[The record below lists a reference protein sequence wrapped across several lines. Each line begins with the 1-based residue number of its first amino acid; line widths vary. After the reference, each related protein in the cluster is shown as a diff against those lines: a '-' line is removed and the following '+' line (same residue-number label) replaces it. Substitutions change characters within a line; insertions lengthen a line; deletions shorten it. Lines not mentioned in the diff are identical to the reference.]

1 MLLFGS
7 YIHHEAG
14 FHWAT
19 HFLVGLTAAAIV
31 NAAWLALKGAPGRGQ
46 LLWVLA
52 LHLYAMFPD
61 LLFSPGKIPHEGW
74 MDVFL
79 GHVSS
84 HYLAGG
90 AASWLL
96 IALVASGSYAMLL
109 AVWLGARRAEADA
122 GLAPAIG
129 VGGSGLVRAQRDPRV
144 EKLAHVRF
152 GPEGPPQ
159 VLLLHGLGASTAIWR
174 EVVAELEASAV
185 PGLVPDLLGFGA
197 SRELGT
203 QFALADHVDALT
215 ALLNPNGEPPL
226 VIAGHSFGCAVA
238 VELAIALR
246 ERAAALVLVAP
257 PVFRD
262 ADRARERLGHRGWL
276 ARRVVDGSPVASVT
290 CGLMCLTRPLAART
304 VARVRRELPEDV
316 ARDSVRHSWPAYRDA
331 LLTLLEDNPLP
342 AAIARPSRPT
352 TVVVSDNDLQAP
364 AKDVTAWPH
373 DAIELIELHGDH
385 LVPLRHPQL
394 LARLICHQVRRY
406 AST

>member
-1 MLLFGS
+1 MSAASSAGATAAWARAYRPLRPRTLLIELAVLVIVEAVLFGS

-96 IALVASGSYAMLL
+96 IAVVASGSYAMLL
-109 AVWLGARRAEADA
+109 SVWLGARRAEADA

-129 VGGSGLVRAQRDPRV
+129 VGGSGLLRAQRDPRV
-144 EKLAHVRF
+144 QRLAHARF

-159 VLLLHGLGASTAIWR
+159 VLLLHGLGRQRRS
-174 EVVAELEASAV
+174 
-185 PGLVPDLLGFGA
+185 GA
-197 SRELGT
+197 KS
-203 QFALADHVDALT
+203 
-215 ALLNPNGEPPL
+215 
-226 VIAGHSFGCAVA
+226 
-238 VELAIALR
+238 
-246 ERAAALVLVAP
+246 
-257 PVFRD
+257 
-262 ADRARERLGHRGWL
+262 
-276 ARRVVDGSPVASVT
+276 SPS
-290 CGLMCLTRPLAART
+290 
-304 VARVRRELPEDV
+304 
-316 ARDSVRHSWPAYRDA
+316 
-331 LLTLLEDNPLP
+331 
-342 AAIARPSRPT
+342 SRP
-352 TVVVSDNDLQAP
+352 
-364 AKDVTAWPH
+364 
-373 DAIELIELHGDH
+373 
-385 LVPLRHPQL
+385 
-394 LARLICHQVRRY
+394 ARCPGWCR
-406 AST
+406 T